1 VGKGLEK
8 IILRLRV
15 SNLEAQLEMRGI
27 ERAGL
32 SREIES
38 LQTSPER
45 RAEALAR
52 REVVLTEWVAILAKL
67 EDLRDKAAN

>member
-1 VGKGLEK
+1 MDEGLEK
-8 IILRLRV
+8 IILRLRL
-15 SNLEAQLEMRGI
+15 SNLEAQLELRGI

-38 LQTSPER
+38 LQTSPGR

-52 REVVLTEWVAILAKL
+52 RDVVLAEWLDILAKL
-67 EDLRDKAAN
+67 EDLRGKAAN